1 MVASLARIA
10 HLSRSKDWRLTF
22 IPFILGCV
30 YLWLVW
36 FRTPFSI
43 EAMTLIALSLITAIG
58 FAALGYS
65 INEYFDQDDDARAGK
80 LNRMALAPI
89 QVRIG
94 LLIAATIMALLPWMW
109 LPSNPFSW
117 LLIAAELNCF
127 ALYSFPVFRLKNVP
141 FVANSIDMA
150 YAYTIPMLLSFH
162 TYSLFHVQSWPKWL
176 WPLVACVSLI
186 GLRGI
191 IIHQVDDLFNDK
203 RAGIRTLPLT
213 IGPRLT
219 SLLLACL
226 MFAEILSFLMFAF
239 MFSWIMPW
247 WAASIVVSYAV
258 YLAFLTQSKKG
269 LLLAFLPLAPQRHA
283 TDQFYQIIFPM
294 LMLVLVAFSNPWWAI
309 LIPLHIGVLVPLH
322 VQQQI
327 WHNARN
333 AANRLY
339 YMGIRKPMNA
349 TVNYSI
355 YYGFLIVGVNL
366 KKENSSAAQY
376 LKSRFQR

>member
-10 HLSRSKDWRLTF
+10 HLSRTKDWRLTF

-43 EAMTLIALSLITAIG
+43 EALVLFALSLITATG
-58 FAALGYS
+58 FAALGYL
-65 INEYFDQDDDARAGK
+65 INEYFDQKDDALAGK
-80 LNRMALAPI
+80 LNRMTLAPMH
-89 QVRIG
+89 VCIG
-94 LLIAATIMALLPWMW
+94 LLIAATILALLPWMW

-117 LLIAAELNCF
+117 LLIASELSCF
-127 ALYSFPVFRLKNVP
+127 ALYSFPIFRLKNVP
-141 FVANSIDMA
+141 FIANSIDMA

-162 TYSLFHVQSWPKWL
+162 TYSLFHGQSWPKWL
-176 WPLVACVSLI
+176 WPLVTCVSLI

-191 IIHQVDDLFNDK
+191 IIHQVHDLFNDK

-226 MFAEILSFLMFAF
+226 MFAEILSFLLFAF

-247 WAASIVVSYAV
+247 WAASILVSYAV
-258 YLAFLTQSKKG
+258 YLAFLIQGEKG

-294 LMLVLVAFSNPWWAI
+294 LMLVLVAFSNLWWAI

-333 AANRLY
+333 AANGVY
-339 YMGIRKPMNA
+339 YTGIRKPMNA

-355 YYGFLIVGVNL
+355 YYSFLVVGVNL
-366 KKENSSAAQY
+366 KKENTSAAQY
-376 LKSRFQR
+376 LRNRFQR